1 MVGKRTMSGERT
13 WQGII
18 PVMRRVLFGGARQPK
33 ARRIGEAGTPTTS
46 DYYAGMN
53 EDYRWFRQDELIR
66 KCIVTNAY
74 FATLAAGF
82 TTVIEPSGEDVKV
95 DDFAYVKGK
104 IDEYNRRVN
113 LDQALFVAQVKRSI
127 YGRAGFE
134 LVVNGDE
141 TPALLLSLQSTRLRP
156 RLNSSWELEAYRY
169 EGRQDFYNPDEVI
182 YFTNLSLE
190 ADHEGLSDVEPVRSI
205 CRARHSLLR
214 EDFPEIARSLWAP
227 YVLLEADTSG
237 LSLEEAEKVVDELAG
252 VARAGKSIAVNES
265 VKPTVI
271 DISPDIEGL
280 SRLLS
285 HLEQAIVGNFGTP
298 RFLLGRPIEN
308 RATAYAEL
316 EAYVQGTIASSQRY
330 LKREIERQWYDR
342 WTAKALSDEGVKIPD
357 GEDLPVRIKHRW
369 NPVVASDIYEMAKA
383 VAILWGGGS
392 GPIGGKPEKA
402 WEMMGWDPAEL
413 EGS

>member
-1 MVGKRTMSGERT
+1 MSGERT

-18 PVMRRVLFGGARQPK
+18 PVMKRVLFGGVRQPK

-82 TTVIEPSGEDVKV
+82 TTAIEPSSEDVNVV
-95 DDFAYVKGK
+95 DYAYVKEK

-134 LVVNGDE
+134 LVTNNDE
-141 TPALLLSLQSTRLRP
+141 TPALLLSLQSTRFSP
-156 RLNSSWELEAYRY
+156 RLNSSWELEAYQY
-169 EGRQDFYNPDEVI
+169 EGRQNFYNPDEVL

-316 EAYVQGTIASSQRY
+316 EAYVQGSIASSQRY
-330 LKREIERQWYDR
+330 LKREIR
-342 WTAKALSDEGVKIPD
+342 A
-357 GEDLPVRIKHRW
+357 
-369 NPVVASDIYEMAKA
+369 PVVRPMDS
-383 VAILWGGGS
+383 
-392 GPIGGKPEKA
+392 
-402 WEMMGWDPAEL
+402 
-413 EGS
+413 